1 MKKLLSLFIITSLF
15 SGELEVD
22 GNLKVSGNIDAQ
34 NQAIKNVGVPQ
45 ELTDAINGNVL
56 QDALRDDAVYI
67 IKYYSV
73 FFTSAFNTSFAFDI
87 FYKEVGETQYTNGWE
102 SYLNNLL
109 SEGWIIS
116 RVMIGK
122 NNDQSHLNAMY
133 ELKKPVQE

>member
-73 FFTSAFNTSFAFDI
+73 FFSSAFNTAFTFDI

-109 SEGWIIS
+109 SEGWMIS
-116 RVMIGK
+116 RVMIGTE
-122 NNDQSHLNAMY
+122 NEPSHLSAIY

>member
-34 NQAIKNVGVPQ
+34 NKAIKNVGVPQ